1 MIWPNPSYK
10 CFINNLINHL
20 EIKAFK
26 KQKMETIDKY
36 IKRQITIGNALFNI
50 ATIDLEL
57 IKKDKFVSAFIQDK
71 WTISI

>member
-1 MIWPNPSYK
+1 
-10 CFINNLINHL
+10 
-20 EIKAFK
+20 
-26 KQKMETIDKY
+26 METIDKY
-36 IKRQITIGNALFNI
+36 IKKQITIGNALFNI